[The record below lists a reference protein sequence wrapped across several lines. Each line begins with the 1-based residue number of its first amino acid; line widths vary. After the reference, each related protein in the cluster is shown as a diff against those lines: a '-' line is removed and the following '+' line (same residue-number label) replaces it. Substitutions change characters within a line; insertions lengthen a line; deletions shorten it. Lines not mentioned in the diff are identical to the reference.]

1 MALAHYWFA
10 FDWISYD
17 EKTRDLSLVEHG
29 AYIQL
34 LKHYYSTGSPLP
46 DENEKL
52 ARICGA
58 HSTEEISALAM
69 VLRRYFSKES
79 DGWHNKRA
87 DEELVK
93 MRRISRVRSNA
104 ARSKCTANAPANA
117 EQMQVQL
124 STHLTTN
131 INTKPKV
138 KSVVHFVHPT
148 LEEVAEYCR
157 SRGNKVNAQ
166 HWFDHYSANGWKVG
180 RNAMKDW
187 RAAVR
192 NWERN
197 GALGGS
203 HGTNRQ
209 VTRQSRAREVAS
221 NNTAAF
227 AAVMGGSALDF
238 GAVAQQGTDGARN
251 RTLEG
256 EVKRLPSGPGGVGAD

>member
-1 MALAHYWFA
+1 MAHYWFA

-46 DENEKL
+46 VENEKL

-58 HSTEEISALAM
+58 HSTDEISALAM
-69 VLRRYFSKES
+69 VLRRYFYLEL
-79 DGWHNKRA
+79 DGWHNKRC
-87 DEELVK
+87 DEEIAK
-93 MRRISRVRSNA
+93 RNEISNKRSRFGKRGGLA
-104 ARSKCTANAPANA
+104 KAKANAMANGLA
-117 EQMQVQL
+117 NDQQND
-124 STHLTTN
+124 THLTTN
-131 INTKPKV
+131 SNTKPKV

-148 LEEVAEYCR
+148 LEEVTEYCHL
-157 SRGNKVNAQ
+157 RGNKVIAQ
-166 HWFDHYSANGWKVG
+166 YWFDHYSANGWKVG
-180 RNAMKDW
+180 RNPMKDW

-203 HGTNRQ
+203 HGADRQ

-221 NNTAAF
+221 NNAAAF

-238 GAVAQQGTDGARN
+238 GPIAQQGTEHAGN

-256 EVKRLPSGPGGVGAD
+256 EVKRLPERSS